1 MREHKNNG
9 NMGWRDAVGEHMNN
23 GNTGKRDARKHT
35 NNGNTGWRDYLVVS
49 SLAACAKD
57 LKSVPSTH
65 MTTNSPL

>member
-9 NMGWRDAVGEHMNN
+9 NMGWRDAVGEHM
-23 GNTGKRDARKHT
+23 